1 MDTLLPRDQWKR
13 CPVVGDKDYGDS
25 EANQRITRR
34 GNFRVNS
41 DRQLLHSI
49 SLEFTHPF
57 TDKRMFFQAPMPTD
71 MWETAEAILRASGTP
86 QQRQEFNELQESQ
99 RKPAPIGGRGA
110 PRVSRKG
117 GGRGSASS
125 RQARAAIIAAGGHL
139 LL

>member
-1 MDTLLPRDQWKR
+1 
-13 CPVVGDKDYGDS
+13 
-25 EANQRITRR
+25 
-34 GNFRVNS
+34 
-41 DRQLLHSI
+41 
-49 SLEFTHPF
+49 
-57 TDKRMFFQAPMPTD
+57 MPTD

-125 RQARAAIIAAGGHL
+125 RQARAAIIAAGVDDR
-139 LL
+139 